1 MKKRQ
6 YRSNQGR
13 NPESEEAM
21 FKAIK
26 IAFRIVIKSKLLISI
41 LSPSSLPP
49 SNIINLTFSAF
60 EKTLRV

>member
-13 NPESEEAM
+13 NPKKEESM

-26 IAFRIVIKSKLLISI
+26 IAFIVLVTITLIQFI
-41 LSPSSLPP
+41 L
-49 SNIINLTFSAF
+49 
-60 EKTLRV
+60 

>member
-13 NPESEEAM
+13 NPKSEEAM

-26 IAFRIVIKSKLLISI
+26 IAFIVLATITLIKII
-41 LSPSSLPP
+41 L
-49 SNIINLTFSAF
+49 
-60 EKTLRV
+60 

>member
-13 NPESEEAM
+13 NPKKEESM

-26 IAFRIVIKSKLLISI
+26 IAFIVLVLVTLIKII
-41 LSPSSLPP
+41 L
-49 SNIINLTFSAF
+49 
-60 EKTLRV
+60 

>member
-13 NPESEEAM
+13 NPKKEESM

-26 IAFRIVIKSKLLISI
+26 IAFIVLVTITLIKII
-41 LSPSSLPP
+41 L
-49 SNIINLTFSAF
+49 
-60 EKTLRV
+60 

>member
-13 NPESEEAM
+13 NPKKEESM

-26 IAFRIVIKSKLLISI
+26 ISFIVLVTITLIQII
-41 LSPSSLPP
+41 L
-49 SNIINLTFSAF
+49 
-60 EKTLRV
+60 